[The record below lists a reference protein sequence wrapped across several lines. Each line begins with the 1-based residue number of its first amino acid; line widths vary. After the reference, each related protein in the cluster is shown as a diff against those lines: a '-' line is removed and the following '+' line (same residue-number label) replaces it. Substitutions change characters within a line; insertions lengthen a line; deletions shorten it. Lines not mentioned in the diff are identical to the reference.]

1 MGRSPWG
8 IQQESKGIPFATCS
22 ALYSPEYLSWKG
34 HLFKEEKQLSA
45 SETGNEVFSVL

>member
-1 MGRSPWG
+1 VGRLPWG

-22 ALYSPEYLSWKG
+22 ALYIQNTYPEKDTYS
-34 HLFKEEKQLSA
+34 EEKQLSA